1 MSSVSPDSGAPRTRY
16 AITDVYDEIR
26 RTFLVQ
32 YPIWVVVL
40 LGLAGVLAFA
50 LTGFL
55 GYQDG
60 FHNDSSGVYYVFK
73 EGWPLFLWFCALIMA
88 LEISIL
94 RNPKLRGQLV
104 ATLIVTLISIVI
116 VAIIYFFGG
125 GNFFKLLQDFL
136 QQVLNIRFLINIQ
149 GGKVLYALINF
160 GMIAVFWIDTI
171 RRWIR
176 SSRGQPVNSR
186 VDIGLGGTKTSAGP
200 ADNPTLQE
208 LISGDLI
215 AGAALVALLALV
227 FRSDVLSAFSSVLGI
242 NVPVDNCATVWPFGV
257 CTPPGGGLAN
267 PPTLTFIDTIQ
278 ALIYLPLGLLIL
290 ALSAMLSGFG
300 AVGGV
305 NEQLIGQTDIKPITD
320 ESSTESVSE
329 QVSLTVINTLRSALN
344 RRLRIALDNMLYS
357 LRNAVWPVLIL
368 IGVIAVASAA
378 KFTRLY
384 LHLQGDM
391 ITCGPNTA
399 GQAKNLCAPTLDFY
413 GWPYQYIIYAGL
425 FGILAVVTIVL
436 AMTILVFRIRVAEN
450 TIRFLGLIGFIL
462 LLTFWIFSLALSGF
476 NGLLKLTGATLR
488 EPFPPFGAATIISL
502 AALIIWGAIALIRR
516 MRSRSAAAS

>member
-1 MSSVSPDSGAPRTRY
+1 MSSVSPDSGAPRTGY
-16 AITDVYDEIR
+16 AITDVYDERR

-55 GYQDG
+55 GYKDG
-60 FHNDSSGVYYVFK
+60 FNNDSSGVYFVFK

-94 RNPKLRGQLV
+94 RNPRLRGQLL
-104 ATLIVTLISIVI
+104 ATLIVTLISMVI
-116 VAIIYFFGG
+116 VGIIYFYGV
-125 GNFFKLLQDFL
+125 NFL
-136 QQVLNIRFLINIQ
+136 QFLQNLLESINIRVLLENIRA
-149 GGKVLYALINF
+149 GKFLYAFINF
-160 GMIAVFWIDTI
+160 GMIAVFWLDTI

-176 SSRGQPVNSR
+176 SAQGKPVNSR

-227 FRSDVLSAFSSVLGI
+227 FRSDVLTAFSNVLGI
-242 NVPVDNCATVWPFGV
+242 NVPVNDCVTVWPFGA
-257 CTPPGGGLAN
+257 CTPPGGGLTN

-278 ALIYLPLGLLIL
+278 ALMYLPLGLLIL

>member
-1 MSSVSPDSGAPRTRY
+1 MSSVSPDSGATRTGY
-16 AITDVYDEIR
+16 AITDVYDERR

-32 YPIWVVVL
+32 YPIWMVVL

-50 LTGFL
+50 LVGFL

-60 FHNDSSGVYYVFK
+60 FKNDSSGVYFVFK

-94 RNPKLRGQLV
+94 RNPRLRGQLV
-104 ATLIVTLISIVI
+104 ATLIVTLISMVI
-116 VAIIYFFGG
+116 VGIIYFYRV
-125 GNFFKLLQDFL
+125 NFLQLLQNIL
-136 QQVLNIRFLINIQ
+136 QSINIRVLLEHIRA
-149 GGKVLYALINF
+149 GKFLYAFINF
-160 GMIAVFWIDTI
+160 AMIIVFWIDTI

-176 SSRGQPVNSR
+176 SSQGKPVNSR

-227 FRSDVLSAFSSVLGI
+227 FRSDVLTAFSSVLGI
-242 NVPVDNCATVWPFGV
+242 NVPVDNCATVWPFGA

-305 NEQLIGQTDIKPITD
+305 NEQTIGQTDIKPVTD

-344 RRLRIALDNMLYS
+344 RRLRLALDNMLYS
-357 LRNAVWPVLIL
+357 LRNAVWPILIL
-368 IGVIAVASAA
+368 IGVIAVASSA

-384 LHLQGDM
+384 LHLQSDM
-391 ITCGPNTA
+391 ITCPTA
-399 GQAKNLCAPTLDFY
+399 CKPTLDFY
-413 GWPYQYIIYAGL
+413 GWPYQYVIYAGL

-436 AMTILVFRIRVAEN
+436 AVTILVFRIRVAEN
-450 TIRFLGLIGFIL
+450 TFRFLGLIGFIL

-476 NGLLKLTGATLR
+476 NGLLKLTGATQR
-488 EPFPPFGAATIISL
+488 EPFPPFGVATIISL

-516 MRSRSAAAS
+516 MRARPVVVS

>member
-1 MSSVSPDSGAPRTRY
+1 MSSVSPGSGAPRTKY
-16 AITDVYDEIR
+16 AITDVYDERR

-40 LGLAGVLAFA
+40 LGLAGVGAFA
-50 LTGFL
+50 LVGFL

-60 FHNDSSGVYYVFK
+60 YKNDSPVVFEIFK
-73 EGWPLFLWFCALIMA
+73 QAWPLFLWFCALIMA

-104 ATLIVTLISIVI
+104 AALVTTLISMVI
-116 VAIIYFFGG
+116 VGIIYFYRV
-125 GNFFKLLQDFL
+125 NFLQLLQDLLRNF
-136 QQVLNIRFLINIQ
+136 NIRVLLENIK
-149 GGKVLYALINF
+149 GGKYLYAFINF
-160 GMIAVFWIDTI
+160 AVIIVFWIDTI

-176 SSRGQPVNSR
+176 SAQGKPINSR
-186 VDIGLGGTKTSAGP
+186 VDIGLGGARTTAGP
-200 ADNPTLQE
+200 VDNPTVQE

-227 FRSDVLSAFSSVLGI
+227 FRSDIMTAFSNLLSI
-242 NVPVDNCATVWPFGV
+242 KVPIDNCVTVWPFGA

-305 NEQLIGQTDIKPITD
+305 DEQALGQNQQQPANADTD

-329 QVSLTVINTLRSALN
+329 QVSMTVINTLKSALN
-344 RRLRIALDNMLYS
+344 RRLRLALDNMLYS
-357 LRNAVWPVLIL
+357 LRNAVWPILIL
-368 IGVIAVASAA
+368 FGVIAVAAA
-378 KFTRLY
+378 ARYTRYY
-384 LHLQGDM
+384 LHLLSNQH
-391 ITCGPNTA
+391 ICP
-399 GQAKNLCAPTLDFY
+399 QACKKMLSDF
-413 GWPYQYIIYAGL
+413 GWPYQYVIYAGVW
-425 FGILAVVTIVL
+425 GVLAIVAIVL
-436 AMTILVFRIRVAEN
+436 AMTLLVFRLRVAEN
-450 TIRFLGLIGFIL
+450 TFRFLGLIGFII

-476 NGLLKLTGATLR
+476 NGLLKLTGATER
-488 EPFPPFGAATIISL
+488 EPFPPFGVATLISL
-502 AALIIWGAIALIRR
+502 AALIIWGAIVLFRR
-516 MRSRSAAAS
+516 MRNRPATTSGG

>member
-1 MSSVSPDSGAPRTRY
+1 MSSVSPDSGATRTGY
-16 AITDVYDEIR
+16 AITDVYDERR

-50 LTGFL
+50 LVGFL

-60 FHNDSSGVYYVFK
+60 FKNDSAGVYFVFK

-94 RNPKLRGQLV
+94 RNPRLRGQLV
-104 ATLIVTLISIVI
+104 ATLIVTLISMVI
-116 VAIIYFFGG
+116 VGIIYFYRV
-125 GNFFKLLQDFL
+125 NFLQLLQNLL
-136 QQVLNIRFLINIQ
+136 QSINIRVLLENIR
-149 GGKVLYALINF
+149 GGKFLYAFINF
-160 GMIAVFWIDTI
+160 AMIIVFWIDTI

-176 SSRGQPVNSR
+176 SSQGKPVNSR

-227 FRSDVLSAFSSVLGI
+227 FRSDVLTAFSSVLGI
-242 NVPVDNCATVWPFGV
+242 NVPVDNCATVWPFGA
-257 CTPPGGGLAN
+257 CTSPGGGLAN

-305 NEQLIGQTDIKPITD
+305 NEQTIGQTDIKPVTD

-344 RRLRIALDNMLYS
+344 RRLRLALDNMLYS
-357 LRNAVWPVLIL
+357 LRNAVWPILIL
-368 IGVIAVASAA
+368 IGVIAVASSA

-384 LHLQGDM
+384 LHLQSDM

-399 GQAKNLCAPTLDFY
+399 GQAKNLCTPTLDFY
-413 GWPYQYIIYAGL
+413 GWPYQYVIYAGL
-425 FGILAVVTIVL
+425 FGILAVVAIVL
-436 AMTILVFRIRVAEN
+436 AVTILVFRIRVAEN
-450 TIRFLGLIGFIL
+450 TFRFLGLIGFIL

-476 NGLLKLTGATLR
+476 NGLLKLTGATQR
-488 EPFPPFGAATIISL
+488 EPFPPFGVATIISL

-516 MRSRSAAAS
+516 MRNRPVVVS

>member
-16 AITDVYDEIR
+16 AITDVYDERR

-50 LTGFL
+50 LVGFL

-60 FHNDSSGVYYVFK
+60 FKNDPPAVFEVFK
-73 EGWPLFLWFCALIMA
+73 QGWPLFLWFCALIMA

-104 ATLIVTLISIVI
+104 ATLIVTLVSMVI
-116 VAIIYFFGG
+116 VGIIYFYRP
-125 GNFFKLLQDFL
+125 NFLQLLQDLL
-136 QQVLNIRFLINIQ
+136 QSINIRVLLENIR
-149 GGKVLYALINF
+149 GGKFLYAFINF
-160 GMIAVFWIDTI
+160 AMIIVFWADTI

-176 SSRGQPVNSR
+176 SGQGKPVNSR

-227 FRSDVLSAFSSVLGI
+227 FRSDVLTVFSNVLGI
-242 NVPVDNCATVWPFGV
+242 NVPVDNCATVWPFGA

-305 NEQLIGQTDIKPITD
+305 TEQTIGQTDIKPVTD

-368 IGVIAVASAA
+368 IGVIAVASSA

-384 LHLQGDM
+384 LHLQSDAN
-391 ITCGPNTA
+391 TCPTA
-399 GQAKNLCAPTLDFY
+399 CKPTLDSF
-413 GWPYQYIIYAGL
+413 GWPYQYVIYAGL
-425 FGILAVVTIVL
+425 FGILAVVAIVL
-436 AMTILVFRIRVAEN
+436 AVTILVFRIRVAAN
-450 TIRFLGLIGFIL
+450 TFRFLGLIGFIL

-476 NGLLKLTGATLR
+476 NGLLKLTGATQR
-488 EPFPPFGAATIISL
+488 EPFPPFGVATVISL

-516 MRSRSAAAS
+516 MRARPVASS

>member
-1 MSSVSPDSGAPRTRY
+1 MSSVSPNSGAPRTRG
-16 AITDVYDEIR
+16 AITDVYDESR

-40 LGLAGVLAFA
+40 LGLAGVVAFA
-50 LTGFL
+50 MVGFL
-55 GYQDG
+55 GFQDG
-60 FHNDSSGVYYVFK
+60 FQNDSSVVYEIFK
-73 EGWPLFLWFCALIMA
+73 QGWPLFLWFCALIMA

-104 ATLIVTLISIVI
+104 ATLVVTLISMVI
-116 VAIIYFFGG
+116 VGIIYFYRV
-125 GNFFKLLQDFL
+125 NFL
-136 QQVLNIRFLINIQ
+136 QLIQDILQSVNIRVLLENIR
-149 GGKVLYALINF
+149 GGKFLYAFINF
-160 GMIAVFWIDTI
+160 AMIAVFWIDTI

-176 SSRGQPVNSR
+176 SAQGKPVNSR
-186 VDIGLGGTKTSAGP
+186 VDIGLGGTKTTTGP
-200 ADNPTLQE
+200 ADNPTLPE

-227 FRSDVLSAFSSVLGI
+227 FRSEVLTAFSNVLSI
-242 NVPVDNCATVWPFGV
+242 NVPVDNCATVWPFGA

-305 NEQLIGQTDIKPITD
+305 TEQTIGQTDIKPVTD

-368 IGVIAVASAA
+368 IGVIAVASSA

-384 LHLQGDM
+384 LHLQSDM
-391 ITCGPNTA
+391 NSCKVACKG
-399 GQAKNLCAPTLDFY
+399 TLDFY
-413 GWPYQYIIYAGL
+413 GWPYQYVIYAGL
-425 FGILAVVTIVL
+425 FGVLAVVAIVL
-436 AMTILVFRIRVAEN
+436 AVTILVFRIRVAEN
-450 TIRFLGLIGFIL
+450 TFRFLGLIGFII

-476 NGLLKLTGATLR
+476 NGLLKLTGATQR
-488 EPFPPFGAATIISL
+488 EPFPPFGVATIISL
-502 AALIIWGAIALIRR
+502 AALIIWGAIVLIRR
-516 MRSRSAAAS
+516 MRTRPAAAA

>member
-1 MSSVSPDSGAPRTRY
+1 
-16 AITDVYDEIR
+16 
-26 RTFLVQ
+26 VQ

-50 LTGFL
+50 LVGFL

-60 FHNDSSGVYYVFK
+60 FKNDSAGVYFVFK

-94 RNPKLRGQLV
+94 RNPRLRGQLV
-104 ATLIVTLISIVI
+104 ATLIVTLISMVI
-116 VAIIYFFGG
+116 VGIIYFYRV
-125 GNFFKLLQDFL
+125 NFLQLLQNLL
-136 QQVLNIRFLINIQ
+136 QSINIQ
-149 GGKVLYALINF
+149 VLLENIRGGKFLYAFINF
-160 GMIAVFWIDTI
+160 AMIIVFWIDTI

-176 SSRGQPVNSR
+176 SSQGKPVNSR

-227 FRSDVLSAFSSVLGI
+227 FRSDVLTAFSNVLGI
-242 NVPVDNCATVWPFGV
+242 NVPVDNCATVWPFGA
-257 CTPPGGGLAN
+257 CTSPGGGLTN

-278 ALIYLPLGLLIL
+278 ALLYLPLGLLIL

-305 NEQLIGQTDIKPITD
+305 TEQGTGQTDIKPITD

-344 RRLRIALDNMLYS
+344 RRLRLALDNMLYS
-357 LRNAVWPVLIL
+357 LRNAVWPILIL
-368 IGVIAVASAA
+368 IGVIAVASSA

-384 LHLQGDM
+384 LHLQSDM
-391 ITCGPNTA
+391 ITCPTA
-399 GQAKNLCAPTLDFY
+399 CKPTLDFY
-413 GWPYQYIIYAGL
+413 GWPYQYVIYAGL

-436 AMTILVFRIRVAEN
+436 AVTILVFRIRVAEN
-450 TIRFLGLIGFIL
+450 TFRFLGLIGFIL

-476 NGLLKLTGATLR
+476 NGLLKLTGATQR
-488 EPFPPFGAATIISL
+488 EPFPPFGVATVISL

-516 MRSRSAAAS
+516 MRNRPVVVS

>member
-16 AITDVYDEIR
+16 AITDVYDERR

-55 GYQDG
+55 GFQDG
-60 FHNDSSGVYYVFK
+60 FKNDSAGVYYVFK

-104 ATLIVTLISIVI
+104 ATLLVTLISMVI
-116 VAIIYFFGG
+116 VGIIYFYRV
-125 GNFFKLLQDFL
+125 NFLQLLQDLL
-136 QQVLNIRFLINIQ
+136 QSINIRFLLENIRA
-149 GGKVLYALINF
+149 GKFLYAFINF
-160 GMIAVFWIDTI
+160 AMIIVFWLDTI

-176 SSRGQPVNSR
+176 SAQGKTVNSR

-200 ADNPTLQE
+200 ADKPTLQE

-227 FRSDVLSAFSSVLGI
+227 FRSDVLTAFSNVLGI
-242 NVPVDNCATVWPFGV
+242 NVPVDNCATVWPFGA
-257 CTPPGGGLAN
+257 CTSPGGGLAN

-305 NEQLIGQTDIKPITD
+305 NEQTIGQTDIKPITD

-368 IGVIAVASAA
+368 IGVIAVASSA

-384 LHLQGDM
+384 LHLQSDAN
-391 ITCGPNTA
+391 TCPTA
-399 GQAKNLCAPTLDFY
+399 CKPTLDFY
-413 GWPYQYIIYAGL
+413 GWPYQYVIYAGL

-450 TIRFLGLIGFIL
+450 TFRFLGLIGFIL

-476 NGLLKLTGATLR
+476 NGLLKLTGATQR
-488 EPFPPFGAATIISL
+488 EPFPPFGAATVISL

-516 MRSRSAAAS
+516 MRSRPAAA

>member
-1 MSSVSPDSGAPRTRY
+1 MSSVSPDSGAPRTAY
-16 AITDVYDEIR
+16 AITDVYDERR

-50 LTGFL
+50 LVGFL

-60 FHNDSSGVYYVFK
+60 FKNDSSGVYFVFK

-104 ATLIVTLISIVI
+104 ATLLVTLISIVI

-125 GNFFKLLQDFL
+125 GNFLKLLQDLL
-136 QQVLNIRFLINIQ
+136 QSINIRVLLENIR
-149 GGKVLYALINF
+149 GGKVLYAFINF
-160 GMIAVFWIDTI
+160 AMIAVFWIDTI

-176 SSRGQPVNSR
+176 SSRGKPVNSR

-242 NVPVDNCATVWPFGV
+242 NVPVDNCATVWPFGT
-257 CTPPGGGLAN
+257 CTSPGGGLAN

-305 NEQLIGQTDIKPITD
+305 NEQTIGQSDIKPVTD

-357 LRNAVWPVLIL
+357 LRNAVWPILIL
-368 IGVIAVASAA
+368 IGVIAVASSA

-384 LHLQGDM
+384 LHLQSDAN
-391 ITCGPNTA
+391 TCPTA
-399 GQAKNLCAPTLDFY
+399 CKATLNFF
-413 GWPYQYIIYAGL
+413 GWPYQYVIYAGL
-425 FGILAVVTIVL
+425 FGILAVVAIVL
-436 AMTILVFRIRVAEN
+436 AVTILVFRIRVAEN
-450 TIRFLGLIGFIL
+450 TFRFLGLIGFIL

-476 NGLLKLTGATLR
+476 NGLLKLTGASQR
-488 EPFPPFGAATIISL
+488 EPFPPFGVATIISL

-516 MRSRSAAAS
+516 MRNRPAAA